1 MRVADKDELAVCKR
15 LKSLDAV
22 KGFIPMKRDG
32 MPDIQ
37 VKPIVILVAHMYDL
51 FNEKEMDVGKIRE
64 NLESILR
71 TMPNLMEI
79 LLE

>member
-1 MRVADKDELAVCKR
+1 M
-15 LKSLDAV
+15 

-37 VKPIVILVAHMYDL
+37 VKPIVVLVAHMYGL
-51 FNEKEMDVGKIRE
+51 FNESEKDVGKIRE
-64 NLESILR
+64 NLASILK
-71 TMPNLMEI
+71 TMPSLMEI

>member
-1 MRVADKDELAVCKR
+1 MCKR

-37 VKPIVILVAHMYDL
+37 VKPIVVLVAHMYGL
-51 FNEKEMDVGKIRE
+51 FNESEKDVGKIRE
-64 NLESILR
+64 NLASILK
-71 TMPNLMEI
+71 TMPSLMEI
-79 LLE
+79 LLEQTLMLS